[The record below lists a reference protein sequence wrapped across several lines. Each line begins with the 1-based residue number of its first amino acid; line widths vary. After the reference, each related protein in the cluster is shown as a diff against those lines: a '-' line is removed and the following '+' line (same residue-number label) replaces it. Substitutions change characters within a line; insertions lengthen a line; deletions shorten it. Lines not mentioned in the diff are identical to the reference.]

1 MKSIIKK
8 SASNALNF
16 LSKYIINKLSK
27 TNVEGDQKST
37 PLLLTDFNH
46 YLHELRSFLLASI
59 PAGAQTVCSVGCSGT
74 WYFDWFAR
82 EYGSIAKHIGV
93 EYFMSK
99 PVDLPSNV
107 EWLEATAGD
116 LSAIPDASVDL
127 LLSGQNLEHLPLC
140 DLIGFFQH
148 AWRVLRPGGW
158 LVIDSPNGSITSLIG
173 YQQPEHIAEYTLD
186 DMRLLLPAAGFHLI
200 SAKGAIR
207 LRDKDGTIAS
217 NLPDMNWTGGQ
228 NNSLRRA
235 LGGLAAPD
243 DSFVWWVEAQKA
255 QSRPDAQTL
264 STLAR
269 EIFVRASSERC
280 NRVTLLGG
288 RYDTD
293 RDMVTMDKGKSGPVW
308 QGPYIPLFKGQR
320 EVEVRIFAEDLPK
333 ENVRIVDCKII
344 DNSGEILYYKSFFTS
359 NFNNDLVIKCQINVK
374 NTKFG
379 VEILLISS
387 GSATLHIPLTISI
400 S

>member
-148 AWRVLRPGGW
+148 QTWRMA
-158 LVIDSPNGSITSLIG
+158 G
-173 YQQPEHIAEYTLD
+173 YRQPKRKHNIAD
-186 DMRLLLPAAGFHLI
+186 WVSAAG
-200 SAKGAIR
+200 AY
-207 LRDKDGTIAS
+207 
-217 NLPDMNWTGGQ
+217 
-228 NNSLRRA
+228 
-235 LGGLAAPD
+235 
-243 DSFVWWVEAQKA
+243 
-255 QSRPDAQTL
+255 
-264 STLAR
+264 
-269 EIFVRASSERC
+269 C
-280 NRVTLLGG
+280 
-288 RYDTD
+288 
-293 RDMVTMDKGKSGPVW
+293 
-308 QGPYIPLFKGQR
+308 
-320 EVEVRIFAEDLPK
+320 
-333 ENVRIVDCKII
+333 
-344 DNSGEILYYKSFFTS
+344 
-359 NFNNDLVIKCQINVK
+359 
-374 NTKFG
+374 
-379 VEILLISS
+379 
-387 GSATLHIPLTISI
+387 
-400 S
+400 